1 VAEDLVAVA
10 RGGRRGRPAAGEARG
25 EELVGVRSVIPDGDR
40 RQTPESRRVVH
51 EEVLLEWHHDVVRVL
66 VLHHHGVNHP
76 SGEQDPADHVLE
88 RVLGL
93 EHGEEHLT
101 LLGTEPDAVLQ
112 GSHLDSSGG
121 GGEAL
126 PDPLPLFDECLN
138 RWLSNMPPPTAF
150 TALADETRRE
160 ILALLR
166 QGSLPAGEIAAAFQ
180 LSKPTISHHLK
191 VLEGAELVRSERR
204 GTSIVYT
211 LQTNVLEELARGLLD
226 LAVGTARKKR
236 RTTP

>member
-1 VAEDLVAVA
+1 ML
-10 RGGRRGRPAAGEARG
+10 P
-25 EELVGVRSVIPDGDR
+25 
-40 RQTPESRRVVH
+40 
-51 EEVLLEWHHDVVRVL
+51 
-66 VLHHHGVNHP
+66 P
-76 SGEQDPADHVLE
+76 S
-88 RVLGL
+88 
-93 EHGEEHLT
+93 
-101 LLGTEPDAVLQ
+101 
-112 GSHLDSSGG
+112 
-121 GGEAL
+121 
-126 PDPLPLFDECLN
+126 
-138 RWLSNMPPPTAF
+138 AF

-226 LAVGTARKKR
+226 LASSSTRKKR
-236 RTTP
+236 RTSP